1 MWRRKLL
8 VLSWL
13 LCVFRSARDSWDP
26 HSQLGVVTLEN
37 LKRTADLSVPNT
49 YSTCELYISKLR
61 IVHVCKLPGFPSCL
75 CILGKTSTSI
85 EIWIVNKNRAVNSS
99 TLMLNVKQ
107 QTTNMKLA
115 FVTAYIIFL
124 KRLCY
129 RTRFCAIHSIGHFPA
144 TWLTPK
150 IRKPRNVLWSSWFD
164 QISQV
169 HFKRT
174 LPRRLLHCMF
184 FQIELACLAM

>member
-1 MWRRKLL
+1 MKTPNVWSQIYLL
-8 VLSWL
+8 
-13 LCVFRSARDSWDP
+13 
-26 HSQLGVVTLEN
+26 
-37 LKRTADLSVPNT
+37 
-49 YSTCELYISKLR
+49 
-61 IVHVCKLPGFPSCL
+61 VHVCKLPGFPSCL

-85 EIWIVNKNRAVNSS
+85 EIWVVNKNRAVHSS

-115 FVTAYIIFL
+115 FFKAYIIFL
-124 KRLCY
+124 KRLWY
-129 RTRFCAIHSIGHFPA
+129 RTTFCAIHSIGHFPT

-150 IRKPRNVLWSSWFD
+150 MSSPRNVLGSSWFD

-174 LPRRLLHCMF
+174 LPRRLLHCTPLP
-184 FQIELACLAM
+184 IELACLAM